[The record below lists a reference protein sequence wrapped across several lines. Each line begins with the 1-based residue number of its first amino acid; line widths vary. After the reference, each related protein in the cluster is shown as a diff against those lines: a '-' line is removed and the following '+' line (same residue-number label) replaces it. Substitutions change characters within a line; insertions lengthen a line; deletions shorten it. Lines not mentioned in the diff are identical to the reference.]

1 MRINK
6 KFVNKMIDFSKQEKK
21 AEGESKDYT
30 HKLSK
35 RIHQRITRLER
46 IEKSRYIKLRVAAK
60 NRKMTISKLLDEV
73 IDAYINSYEK

>member
-1 MRINK
+1 
-6 KFVNKMIDFSKQEKK
+6 MIDFSKQEKK
-21 AEGESKDYT
+21 AEGEAKDYT

-35 RIHQRITRLER
+35 RIRQRITRLER
-46 IEKSRYIKLRVAAK
+46 IEKSRYTKLRVVAK